1 MHNNN
6 TAPGGGLTSH
16 PSHPLDPP
24 LHKAAAATTAKQAA
38 AAAAAV
44 GDGGRLD
51 TDTDFIQSA
60 CDSSTGGTGYNR
72 GENALNKTRR
82 SAIAPKER
90 AMRRVSVEISPAVAQ
105 RCRNYFT
112 TSPERLASRGGN
124 RRTKVDSALA
134 RVIRFRSA
142 VRSHYTA
149 KRRV

>member
-1 MHNNN
+1 M
-6 TAPGGGLTSH
+6 TSH

-38 AAAAAV
+38 AAAAV
-44 GDGGRLD
+44 GDGGRPD

-60 CDSSTGGTGYNR
+60 CDSSTAGTGYNR

-105 RCRNYFT
+105 QCRNYLYDKSRT
-112 TSPERLASRGGN
+112 TRVARWKQTNESGQ
-124 RRTKVDSALA
+124 RTRSCHPVPLCRSFALH
-134 RVIRFRSA
+134 RSA
-142 VRSHYTA
+142 PSLSLLAV
-149 KRRV
+149 